1 MFMQDMYL
9 SPEELSSEVIFEP
22 RDTEPSAR
30 TGRLPLWVVVAMV
43 AVGAIGFGLLMSS
56 KEDLDVEQL
65 NGKYKSMQ
73 FAREKMQSA
82 DIEDDYVFGETLLD
96 YSGDEGDGDVNPF
109 SLDYP
114 DDPQF
119 RKITLAPF
127 SLDYPDDSQ
136 FRKINSAKK
145 NQVEEGEHIEKDKV
159 VEYVLK
165 NQRRPSDTQ
174 GGYRVP
180 LIILVFPF
188 LILAVKLVRLGSGM

>member
-1 MFMQDMYL
+1 
-9 SPEELSSEVIFEP
+9 
-22 RDTEPSAR
+22 
-30 TGRLPLWVVVAMV
+30 MV
-43 AVGAIGFGLLMSS
+43 ALGAIGFGLMMSS
-56 KEDLDVEQL
+56 KEDVVVEQL

-82 DIEDDYVFGETLLD
+82 DNEDNYVFGDTHLD
-96 YSGDEGDGDVNPF
+96 YSGDEGDGNVNPF
-109 SLDYP
+109 SQDYP

-119 RKITLAPF
+119 RKI
-127 SLDYPDDSQ
+127 
-136 FRKINSAKK
+136 NSAKK
-145 NQVEEGEHIEKDKV
+145 NKVEEGEHIEKDKV

-188 LILAVKLVRLGSGM
+188 LIL